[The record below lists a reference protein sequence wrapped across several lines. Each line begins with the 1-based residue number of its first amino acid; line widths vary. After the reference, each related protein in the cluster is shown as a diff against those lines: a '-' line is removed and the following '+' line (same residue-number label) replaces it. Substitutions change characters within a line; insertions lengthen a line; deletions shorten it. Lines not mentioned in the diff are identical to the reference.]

1 MTASLDWARLF
12 KLEGPRLRRFLR
24 RFEPAVSPEDI
35 AQDSF
40 VRLWAAGPQKLV
52 SPTDYLFRTAINLA
66 TDHARR
72 RKASPV
78 VSVGNVEHIASRA
91 VAPSPEDLRIEAETA
106 QAVREALLVLTEN
119 QRVALVRH
127 KVEGRSQAEI
137 AEELGLSV
145 RQVQRLIA
153 QALARCQA
161 HLREHEDNAPP
172 AR

>member
-1 MTASLDWARLF
+1 MTASLDWARFF

-24 RFEPAVSPEDI
+24 RFEPAVSPEDV

-40 VRLWAAGPQKLV
+40 ARLWAAEPQRIA
-52 SPTDYLFRTAINLA
+52 SPADYLFRTAINIA

-78 VSVGNVEHIASRA
+78 VAARNVEHIATDA
-91 VAPSPEDLRIEAETA
+91 VAPSPEDLRIAAETA

-119 QRVALVRH
+119 QRLALVWYN
-127 KVEGRSQAEI
+127 VEGRSQAEI
-137 AEELGLSV
+137 AAELGVTV

-153 QALARCQA
+153 QALAKCQA
-161 HLREHEDNAPP
+161 HLREHEDKTGPL
-172 AR
+172 R

>member
-24 RFEPAVSPEDI
+24 RFEPAISPEDV

-40 VRLWAAGPQKLV
+40 ARLWAAEPQRIA
-52 SPTDYLFRTAINLA
+52 SPADYLFRTAINIA

-78 VSVGNVEHIASRA
+78 VSARNVEHIVTDA
-91 VAPSPEDLRIEAETA
+91 VAPSPEDLRIAAETA
-106 QAVREALLVLTEN
+106 QAVREALLVLSE
-119 QRVALVRH
+119 RERMALIRC
-127 KVEGRSQAEI
+127 KVEGCPLQDI

-153 QALARCQA
+153 QALAKCQA
-161 HLREHEDNAPP
+161 YLREHEDKTGPL
-172 AR
+172 R